1 MTNSVNAQLEM
12 FDGGGRNAALSK
24 ALDALTL
31 TRGNIASLGPAGAL
45 AECYTPYRE
54 WLLVVEDA
62 IKTINNERM
71 ALWQ

>member
-1 MTNSVNAQLEM
+1 MTNCANEQQLEM
-12 FDGGGRNAALSK
+12 FDGGRDAALAK
-24 ALDALTL
+24 AIDALRL

-54 WLLVVEDA
+54 RLLVVEDA

-71 ALWQ
+71 SLWQ